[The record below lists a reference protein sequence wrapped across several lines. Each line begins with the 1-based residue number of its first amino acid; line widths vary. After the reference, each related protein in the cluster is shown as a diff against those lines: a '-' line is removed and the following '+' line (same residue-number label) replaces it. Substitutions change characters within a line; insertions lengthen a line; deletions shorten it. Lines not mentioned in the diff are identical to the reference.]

1 MGLDSL
7 SPLRAIRTFEAA
19 AKFGSL
25 PTKLRRSERMR
36 GIMLFPVPIQVAG
49 GPDLPPEEE
58 IATFFWLDDQGEIA
72 KTIESVPIKNGVA
85 VYNGDPL
92 PHGARWAI
100 TVHDMGGLPIFRSGP
115 LSQLPGPV
123 SEIRLVSQI
132 RVFRVSS
139 GAFFGI
145 DSPDGAPELVRQRLN
160 SLPEPLRVD
169 SVKFSADEAGHEIVE
184 VLGQLNIP
192 ELFSESFTH
201 SLSLL
206 LRPATSP
213 GHPEEIIIVEPVEG
227 GSGSSANLGD
237 FAAALDQAIVEG
249 VTSALNAAVTQ
260 IAKGQLALFGA
271 GIPATLVSATQIE
284 AILTGSDPQISV
296 MVHGGAIIGGLTV
309 VGSEP

>member
-1 MGLDSL
+1 
-7 SPLRAIRTFEAA
+7 
-19 AKFGSL
+19 
-25 PTKLRRSERMR
+25 
-36 GIMLFPVPIQVAG
+36 MLFQVPIQVAG
-49 GPDLPPEEE
+49 GPALPPEEE
-58 IATFFWLDDQGEIA
+58 VATFFWLDDQGEIV

-92 PHGARWAI
+92 PHGARWAV
-100 TVHDMGGLPIFRSGP
+100 TVHDVDGLPIFRSGP
-115 LSQLPGPV
+115 LAQLPGPV

-169 SVKFSADEAGHEIVE
+169 SVKFSADDAGHEIVE
-184 VLGQLNIP
+184 VAGQLSIL
-192 ELFSESFTH
+192 EFFSETFTH
-201 SLSLL
+201 SLSLSL
-206 LRPATSP
+206 QPATGP
-213 GHPEEIIIVEPVEG
+213 GRPEEIIIVEPVEP
-227 GSGSSANLGD
+227 GSGASGNLGD
-237 FAAALDQAIVEG
+237 FATVLDQAIVEG

-260 IAKGQLALFGA
+260 IAEEQLALFGA

-296 MVHGGAIIGGLTV
+296 VVHGGAIIGGVTII
-309 VGSEP
+309 GSEP